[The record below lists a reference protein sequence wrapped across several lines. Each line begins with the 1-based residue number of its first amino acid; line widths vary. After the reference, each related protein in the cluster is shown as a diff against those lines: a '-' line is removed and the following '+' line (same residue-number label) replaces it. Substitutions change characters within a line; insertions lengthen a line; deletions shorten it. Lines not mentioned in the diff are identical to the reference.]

1 MKIHPVKRREV
12 KQTATVN
19 YRLEQAATAL
29 AALVAA
35 GLAGWA
41 IALALGVWGDAAMS
55 KLPPWKPFA
64 LAVPNF
70 DGAAATSA
78 PVASGNAR
86 LAGVAGDRAYFTV
99 GGASG
104 TSGVR
109 SLSLAAGDSLP
120 SGDKIVRV
128 ERDAVVIASAGTESR
143 LTVFG
148 VRADAQKKSTVPA
161 VACRLSGADRASAIF
176 LEPAMVKALTAERA
190 TFARMFDPLPGAGA
204 GIRARGTGGTTAMFA
219 IEDGDVL
226 LRADGAPLKSSD
238 AITGE
243 ILARVE
249 RGSSVVVEG
258 ERKGSPRRWVY
269 APAGCAAQAADA
281 NKSSKSSG

>member
-12 KQTATVN
+12 KQTATLN

-29 AALVAA
+29 AALSAA
-35 GLAGWA
+35 ALTGWA
-41 IALALGVWGDAAMS
+41 VALALGVWGDASMA

-70 DGAAATSA
+70 DGASVVATPVSSAA
-78 PVASGNAR
+78 AR

-99 GGASG
+99 GNGPGA
-104 TSGVR
+104 R
-109 SLSLAAGDSLP
+109 SLSLGTGDSLP
-120 SGDKIVRV
+120 SGDRIVRV
-128 ERDAVVIASAGTESR
+128 ERDGVVIASAGSESR
-143 LTVFG
+143 LPVFG
-148 VRADAQKKSTVPA
+148 VRADPQKKAVSPA
-161 VACRLSGADRASAIF
+161 LTCRLGAADRASAIF
-176 LEPAMVKALTAERA
+176 LEASMVKALTAERA
-190 TFARMFDPLPGAGA
+190 TFARMFDPLPGTGA

-219 IEDGDVL
+219 IEEGDVL
-226 LRADGAPLKSSD
+226 LRADGAPLKSAD

-258 ERKGSPRRWVY
+258 ERKGAPRRWIY
-269 APAGCAAQAADA
+269 APAGCAAQADA
-281 NKSSKSSG
+281 TKSSKSSG